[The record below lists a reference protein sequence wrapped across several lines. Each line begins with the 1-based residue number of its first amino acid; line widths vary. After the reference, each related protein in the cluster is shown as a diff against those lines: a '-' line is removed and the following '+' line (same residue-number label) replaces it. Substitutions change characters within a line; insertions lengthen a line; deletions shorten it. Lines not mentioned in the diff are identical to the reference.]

1 MRPLLRLL
9 PVVAVRRGRFVEAI
23 LWSVVCQAA
32 VLGIAIL
39 LARMAGLAAVGSPLP
54 SSAPVIAVLLAVL
67 AAAAAWRESWVSHDL
82 AYRVIGELRSRVFGV
97 LRRALPSRIRPRRTG
112 DLATAVVADIETLEW
127 LFAHTIAQALGAVLV
142 LSTAVAVS
150 ITVSPLLLLAWTPPL
165 LIGVVVPMAT
175 RRRAGRDGAA
185 LAADA
190 GALRAELVDTLR
202 GLREL
207 AGAAALERQLDRL
220 AERTLRH
227 TRTQVR
233 EASRVGAERAI
244 ADLAI
249 AIAVVSAVLVVVADT
264 GIPRADIPLAVT
276 LAAAGVAPA
285 AQIADLLRGAGTL
298 TAAAARIDSLLAEP
312 PAVTDELSP
321 TPRLRDARGLCFD
334 GVCFAY
340 RAGAPVLQDLHLHVR
355 PGEIVALTGASG
367 SGKSTAAAL
376 ASRQWDPDR
385 GAVRIDG
392 VDLRALADDALR
404 ARIAVVPQGSPL
416 LRGTIRSNI
425 VLGDPHAPE
434 ERITA
439 AARSAGLLDARSGL
453 PRGLDTDV
461 GEHGAGLSG
470 GQRARVAI
478 ARALLRDPRVL
489 VLDEATASLD
499 AEADAA
505 IMELLARQSE
515 RAVLL
520 ISHRPATIA
529 AAHRLVALSAAA
541 TPRLG
546 G

>member
-39 LARMAGLAAVGSPLP
+39 LARMAGLAAVGSPLS

-82 AYRVIGELRSRVFGV
+82 AYRVIGELRSRVFGA
-97 LRRALPSRIRPRRTG
+97 LRRALPSRSRPRRTG
-112 DLATAVVADIETLEW
+112 DLATTVVADIETLEW

-150 ITVSPLLLLAWTPPL
+150 ITVSPQLLLAWTPPL

-175 RRRAGRDGAA
+175 RRRAGQDGAA

-233 EASRVGAERAI
+233 EASRIGAERAI
-244 ADLAI
+244 SDLAI
-249 AIAVVSAVLVVVADT
+249 AIAVVAAVLVVVADT
-264 GIPRADIPLAVT
+264 GIPRADIPLAIT

-312 PAVTDELSP
+312 PAVTDELSS

-334 GVCFAY
+334 GVGFAY
-340 RAGAPVLQDLHLHVR
+340 RAGAPVLHDLHLHVR

-376 ASRQWDPDR
+376 ASRQWDPDA

-392 VDLRALADDALR
+392 VDLRALTDDALR

-416 LRGTIRSNI
+416 LRGTVRSNI
-425 VLGDPHAPE
+425 LLGDPQAPE
-434 ERITA
+434 ERITE
-439 AARSAGLLDARSGL
+439 AARSAGLLDVRSGL

-478 ARALLRDPRVL
+478 ARALLRGPRVL

-529 AAHRLVALSAAA
+529 AAHRVVALSAAA
-541 TPRLG
+541 RPPLG